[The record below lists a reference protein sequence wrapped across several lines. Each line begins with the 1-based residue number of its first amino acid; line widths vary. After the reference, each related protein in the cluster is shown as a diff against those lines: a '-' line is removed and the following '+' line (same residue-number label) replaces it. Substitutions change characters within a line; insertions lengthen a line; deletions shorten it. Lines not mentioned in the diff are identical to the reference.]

1 VKTYRELLDRRA
13 EFDLCSPEWN
23 ELTGLIDAYV
33 RAQIIAGHMEFASM
47 LVCDF
52 CDLIEDGSYATDPEF
67 KEECDKYIAWFRKWN
82 MGRYA
87 DELTEAIEQ
96 TRGR

>member
-1 VKTYRELLDRRA
+1 MKTYRGLRDRRA
-13 EFDLCSPEWN
+13 ELDLCSPEWN

-52 CDLIEDGSYATDPEF
+52 WDLIEDGIYASDPKF
-67 KEECDKYIAWFRKWN
+67 KEECD
-82 MGRYA
+82 
-87 DELTEAIEQ
+87 
-96 TRGR
+96 